1 MNVENRVLPS
11 FLIAAGIHA
20 GCLVGTGMFF
30 VKPVQFG
37 VDPGLSGIEV
47 QLVAAAQEPIK
58 QPTPIQQEISKEAI
72 EIPQPLPE
80 PVLKQEVKQENVD
93 KGNNEETLTSKGGAL
108 MQAEPDYLSNP
119 APAYPNESRRLGQAG
134 LVVLSV
140 DVDREGS
147 AVHIEIKQ
155 STGYPNLDNAAIK
168 AVRRWKF
175 SPAKIGQLA
184 VDSKVEVPI
193 RFQLEK

>member
-1 MNVENRVLPS
+1 
-11 FLIAAGIHA
+11 
-20 GCLVGTGMFF
+20 
-30 VKPVQFG
+30 
-37 VDPGLSGIEV
+37 
-47 QLVAAAQEPIK
+47 
-58 QPTPIQQEISKEAI
+58 
-72 EIPQPLPE
+72 
-80 PVLKQEVKQENVD
+80 
-93 KGNNEETLTSKGGAL
+93 

-119 APAYPNESRRLGQAG
+119 APAYPAESRRLGQEG
-134 LVVLSV
+134 LVILSV
-140 DVDREGS
+140 DVNREGS
-147 AVHIEIKQ
+147 AVRIDIKQ